1 MAATDTSSSAP
12 PVSTPPVPPAG
23 APSDPGSRQPP
34 VPPTIAA
41 VLAGLTALTGAV
53 IGLMTS
59 FNAVHWTSAQTTLVA
74 TEVAAFWAL
83 AGAVTAHLWP
93 QTKQQ
98 PVAVAGTVTAFVSST
113 LALGIGFA
121 WWQLTGG
128 VDDEVSVA
136 AMISPLAGIDRSAR
150 QKPVGASLMRIA
162 ACRAGLTEERSHLR
176 GTWLPGAQN
185 GGLVHA
191 HVFNEPEACHWI
203 LIHVAGTLRAV
214 HRGLS

>member
-1 MAATDTSSSAP
+1 M
-12 PVSTPPVPPAG
+12 
-23 APSDPGSRQPP
+23 
-34 VPPTIAA
+34 
-41 VLAGLTALTGAV
+41 
-53 IGLMTS
+53 
-59 FNAVHWTSAQTTLVA
+59 
-74 TEVAAFWAL
+74 
-83 AGAVTAHLWP
+83 
-93 QTKQQ
+93 
-98 PVAVAGTVTAFVSST
+98 
-113 LALGIGFA
+113 
-121 WWQLTGG
+121 LTGG

-191 HVFNEPEACHWI
+191 HAFNEPEACHWI